1 MVVPFICAASNSAST
16 ASRRYFSTSKLR
28 RVRPFQSTQ
37 SARGPERTA
46 QNTVSTR
53 NETVAPAALVR
64 RRVTTF
70 GRRGARGRRERLLRA
85 LGRPREGSAQQVAAT
100 PLPSRRRAVVLST
113 TPFVGLVTRRRAG
126 GASSNGNVSAL
137 QRGGIVKVR
146 ALDRI
151 RGARKALVTLAS
163 GLASKKVGR
172 NPQAGRA
179 VQRFSTRLGRQL
191 TALAGQRPQGS
202 TTSSTSAQNTTRS
215 SRDERHR
222 QALRS
227 LPSTRTRSI

>member
-1 MVVPFICAASNSAST
+1 MVVSSIYDVSNSAST
-16 ASRRYFSTSKLR
+16 VSRRYFSTPKLR
-28 RVRPFQSTQ
+28 RVRPFQHTQ
-37 SARGPERTA
+37 STRGPERTA

-53 NETVAPAALVR
+53 NDTVAPAALVR

-85 LGRPREGSAQQVAAT
+85 LGRPREASGSQQAAA

-113 TPFVGLVTRRRAG
+113 TPFVGLVTRRRTS
-126 GASSNGNVSAL
+126 GASSGGNASAL
-137 QRGGIVKVR
+137 RGGIVKVR
-146 ALDRI
+146 ALDRT

-191 TALAGQRPQGS
+191 TTLAGQRSQS
-202 TTSSTSAQNTTRS
+202 SATSSTSAQNATRS